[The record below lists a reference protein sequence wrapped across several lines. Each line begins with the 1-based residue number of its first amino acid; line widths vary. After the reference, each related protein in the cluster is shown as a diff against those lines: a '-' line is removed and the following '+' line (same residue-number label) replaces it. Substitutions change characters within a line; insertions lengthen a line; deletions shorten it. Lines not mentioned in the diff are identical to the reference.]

1 MKVCSLPLRT
11 FYLLSMVFAL
21 IFRFVAAAEIPTAH
35 QQALRNYQF
44 YNNLAAESESK
55 GDWNKALKAY
65 EQALWNAQSAS
76 LSPEIQS
83 DLNQKIERLRNP
95 AHTNLIQNVVSNVPP
110 EFQPFSRTQTNDLE
124 TANQLFS
131 RAYQYEKSKSMT
143 EAARY
148 YRTAAEKGHT
158 EAQNSL
164 GSLYQFGEGVPQ
176 DYAQARSWYEKAEAS
191 GHATAICNL
200 GYLYATGLGVST
212 NLDQAKKLFI
222 RSAEKGHAQPLRI
235 RHIPF

>member
-1 MKVCSLPLRT
+1 MRVCSLPLRT

-83 DLNQKIERLRNP
+83 DLNQKIERLRKLRSSGP
-95 AHTNLIQNVVSNVPP
+95 
-110 EFQPFSRTQTNDLE
+110 
-124 TANQLFS
+124 LFTVCS
-131 RAYQYEKSKSMT
+131 C
-143 EAARY
+143 
-148 YRTAAEKGHT
+148 
-158 EAQNSL
+158 SL
-164 GSLYQFGEGVPQ
+164 TSHPYLALGCSF
-176 DYAQARSWYEKAEAS
+176 RS
-191 GHATAICNL
+191 T
-200 GYLYATGLGVST
+200 
-212 NLDQAKKLFI
+212 
-222 RSAEKGHAQPLRI
+222 R
-235 RHIPF
+235 